1 MGVSLNSPRFL
12 SNGWGPP
19 QCRSASTPVSGTFRY
34 SISVN
39 QKEIATVNHHENFR
53 GNGEDVLRDH
63 RGTAKAE
70 IPATD
75 PKGFGTLSDS
85 LAIYKPSGTKIV
97 DTATGMATVSGP
109 ERRTLADLS
118 GDLTQPMSRG
128 V

>member
-1 MGVSLNSPRFL
+1 MGVSLDSPRFL

-19 QCRSASTPVSGTFRY
+19 HFA
-34 SISVN
+34 
-39 QKEIATVNHHENFR
+39 
-53 GNGEDVLRDH
+53 
-63 RGTAKAE
+63 
-70 IPATD
+70 
-75 PKGFGTLSDS
+75 TLSDS